1 MEVHHFTNEIILPKN
16 ELESD
21 HTSRSNYSLL
31 DISVGGGTNVL
42 APWGCDQQNPEC
54 GLLYRTSE
62 LVFSTNKLQGEKIG
76 GKEH

>member
-42 APWGCDQQNPEC
+42 APWGCDQQNQNVGYYTGQVSWC
-54 GLLYRTSE
+54 
-62 LVFSTNKLQGEKIG
+62 FLQINCK
-76 GKEH
+76 GKK